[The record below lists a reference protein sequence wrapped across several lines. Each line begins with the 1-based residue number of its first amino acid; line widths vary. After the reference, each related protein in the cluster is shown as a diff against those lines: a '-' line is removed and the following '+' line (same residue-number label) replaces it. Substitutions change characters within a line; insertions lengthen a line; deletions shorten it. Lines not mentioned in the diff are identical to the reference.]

1 MYREILTE
9 DHQNAALLLQAI
21 RTVQGD
27 WAHCS
32 LNTLRMVRDILAA
45 DDGTSA
51 RYQRIV
57 RSAIGERIW
66 FEIFQ
71 RERAALLALIEPLWK
86 NKAADQQL
94 GICYRATGS
103 TYHSVEDFVNEAE
116 VDHLKRVLK
125 HLWGTPY
132 PGDLGVDMMRQVQL
146 IVKESDELT
155 DEDKVEL
162 RELATRLEWLQV
174 ADISV

>member
-27 WAHCS
+27 WEHCS
-32 LNTLRMVRDILAA
+32 LNTLRMVRNLLVA
-45 DDGTSA
+45 DNETHVCSEA
-51 RYQRIV
+51 RATLR
-57 RSAIGERIW
+57 AIGERLWLEIW
-66 FEIFQ
+66 H

-86 NKAADQQL
+86 NKTADQQL
-94 GICYRATGS
+94 GICYKATGS
-103 TYHSVEDFVNEAE
+103 TYHSMEEFVNEAD

-125 HLWGTPY
+125 HLWGSPY
-132 PGDLGVDMMRQVQL
+132 PGDLGVDMIRQPQL
-146 IVKESDELT
+146 VVKDELT